1 MAGKKKGGKKANMTE
16 EERLLFEQQKAA
28 AEEEA
33 KRAEQEMVL
42 NFLKDKLE
50 KEEKYSR
57 LNNRKLIEKWR
68 TIMRQTKSAEL
79 KREIQILSQTFERIM
94 DRKDAVVQQYAKDL
108 EESEE
113 QNRVATR
120 AHQRNLQKLIELQN
134 ASVNDL
140 QDRFSAQLEE
150 ERAKFKK
157 DWEAFEKKKSNN
169 INDFDTVMCA
179 MEQTNINMTNDIR
192 QEFQSLRDEL
202 KNRTQ
207 DDTHALRISLEAAVE
222 NLWKQFQTAQKH
234 YNESTHERRKE
245 FEKLQLKDQ
254 KSSFE
259 IEQQMKKLAKIQEN
273 INSLRQ
279 RMAANTKEYEEK
291 HSGLKQNKETLLVH
305 FRNLKQEMNKKR
317 ETDRQILTK
326 LTLESNKAL
335 KRCQMVESKAS
346 HILKLGEMCRKLE
359 TEEEKVLPFGVVP
372 PTPRTEEEEIELKKS
387 DLSNVVSD
395 YEQLDGFWRRYN
407 KVQLDKLALDAEKR
421 SLENENMTLRNVLRQ
436 YLDGVSVNNETLKE
450 PNPLFVVNQRTNVKL
465 AVPVFDPRIKRPTAT
480 VVEAAHIVNHT
491 LP

>member
-1 MAGKKKGGKKANMTE
+1 
-16 EERLLFEQQKAA
+16 
-28 AEEEA
+28 
-33 KRAEQEMVL
+33 
-42 NFLKDKLE
+42 
-50 KEEKYSR
+50 
-57 LNNRKLIEKWR
+57 
-68 TIMRQTKSAEL
+68 
-79 KREIQILSQTFERIM
+79 M
-94 DRKDAVVQQYAKDL
+94 DRKDAVIQQFAKDL

-120 AHQRNLQKLIELQN
+120 AHQRNVQKLIELQN

-140 QDRFSAQLEE
+140 QDRFTYQLDE

-157 DWEAFEKKKSNN
+157 DWEAFDSKKMFKVH
-169 INDFDTVMCA
+169 DFDTIMCA
-179 MEQTNINMTNDIR
+179 MEQTNIDMTNDIR
-192 QEFQSLRDEL
+192 QEFQSIRDEL

-207 DDTHALRISLEAAVE
+207 DDKHALRISLEAAVE

-234 YNESTHERRKE
+234 YNESTQERRKE
-245 FEKLQLKDQ
+245 FEKLQMKDQ

-279 RMAANTKEYEEK
+279 RMTANTKEYEEK
-291 HSGLKQNKETLLVH
+291 HSGLKQNKETLLTH

-317 ETDRQILTK
+317 EADRQVLTK

-335 KRCQMVESKAS
+335 KRCKMVESKAS
-346 HILKLGEMCRKLE
+346 SILKLGEMCRKLE

-372 PTPRTEEEEIELKKS
+372 PTPRTEAEDDEIKQKS
-387 DLSNVVSD
+387 DLTDVVSD
-395 YEQLDGFWRRYN
+395 YEQLD
-407 KVQLDKLALDAEKR
+407 KLALESEKS

-465 AVPVFDPRIKRPTAT
+465 QVPLID
-480 VVEAAHIVNHT
+480 
-491 LP
+491 

>member
-1 MAGKKKGGKKANMTE
+1 MTE
-16 EERLLFEQQKAA
+16 EERLLYEQQKQA

-33 KRAEQEMVL
+33 KRAEQEMIL

-94 DRKDAVVQQYAKDL
+94 DRKDAVIQQFAKDL

-113 QNRVATR
+113 QNRIATR

-134 ASVNDL
+134 SCVNDL
-140 QDRFSAQLEE
+140 QGRFNFQLEE

-169 INDFDTVMCA
+169 VNDFDTVMAA

-192 QEFQSLRDEL
+192 QDFQSLRDEL

-207 DDTHALRISLEAAVE
+207 DDKHALRISLEAAVE

-254 KSSFE
+254 KSSGE

-291 HSGLKQNKETLLVH
+291 HSGLKQNKETLLIH

-335 KRCQMVESKAS
+335 KRCEMVDSKAS

-372 PTPRTEEEEIELKKS
+372 PTPRTEEEDAELKKS
-387 DLSNVVSD
+387 DLTSIVND

-421 SLENENMTLRNVLRQ
+421 SLANENMTLRNVLRQ

-450 PNPLFVVNQRTNVKL
+450 PNPLFVVNQKTNVKL
-465 AVPVFDPRIKRPTAT
+465 AVPVVDPRVKRPNAT

>member
-1 MAGKKKGGKKANMTE
+1 MTE

-33 KRAEQEMVL
+33 KRAEQEMIL

-94 DRKDAVVQQYAKDL
+94 DRKDAVIQQFAKDL

-120 AHQRNLQKLIELQN
+120 AHQRNVQKLIELQN

-140 QDRFSAQLEE
+140 QDRFTYQLDE

-157 DWEAFEKKKSNN
+157 DWEAFDSKKMLKVH
-169 INDFDTVMCA
+169 DFDTIMCA
-179 MEQTNINMTNDIR
+179 MEQTNIDMTNDIR
-192 QEFQSLRDEL
+192 QEFQSIRDEL

-207 DDTHALRISLEAAVE
+207 DDKHALRISLEAAVE

-234 YNESTHERRKE
+234 YNESTQERRKE
-245 FEKLQLKDQ
+245 FEKLQMKDQ

-279 RMAANTKEYEEK
+279 RMTANTKEYEEK
-291 HSGLKQNKETLLVH
+291 HSGLKQNKETLLTH

-317 ETDRQILTK
+317 EADRQVLTK

-335 KRCQMVESKAS
+335 KRCKMVESKAS
-346 HILKLGEMCRKLE
+346 SILKLGEMCRKLE

-372 PTPRTEEEEIELKKS
+372 PTPRTEAEDDEIKQKS
-387 DLSNVVSD
+387 DLTDVVSD

-407 KVQLDKLALDAEKR
+407 KVQLDKLALESEKS

-465 AVPVFDPRIKRPTAT
+465 QVPLIDPRVKRPTAT

>member
-1 MAGKKKGGKKANMTE
+1 MTE

-33 KRAEQEMVL
+33 KRAEQEMIL

-94 DRKDAVVQQYAKDL
+94 DRKDAVIQQFAKDL

-120 AHQRNLQKLIELQN
+120 AHQRNVQKLIELQN

-140 QDRFSAQLEE
+140 QDRFTYQLDE

-157 DWEAFEKKKSNN
+157 DWEAFDNKKMFKVH
-169 INDFDTVMCA
+169 DFDTILCA
-179 MEQTNINMTNDIR
+179 MEQTNIDMTNDIR
-192 QEFQSLRDEL
+192 QEFQSMRDEL

-207 DDTHALRISLEAAVE
+207 DDKHALRISLEAAVE

-234 YNESTHERRKE
+234 YNESTQERRKE
-245 FEKLQLKDQ
+245 FEKLQMKDQ

-279 RMAANTKEYEEK
+279 RMTANTKEYEEK
-291 HSGLKQNKETLLVH
+291 HSGLKQNKETLLTH

-317 ETDRQILTK
+317 EADRQVLTK
-326 LTLESNKAL
+326 LTLESNTAL
-335 KRCQMVESKAS
+335 KRCKMVESKAS
-346 HILKLGEMCRKLE
+346 SILKLGEMCRKLE

-372 PTPRTEEEEIELKKS
+372 PTPRTEAEDDDIKKKS
-387 DLSNVVSD
+387 DLTDVVSD

-407 KVQLDKLALDAEKR
+407 KVQLDKLALESEKS

-465 AVPVFDPRIKRPTAT
+465 QVPLIDPRVKRPTAT

>member
-1 MAGKKKGGKKANMTE
+1 MTE
-16 EERLLFEQQKAA
+16 EERLLYEQQKQA

-33 KRAEQEMVL
+33 KRAEQEMIL

-94 DRKDAVVQQYAKDL
+94 DRKDAVIQQFAKDL

-113 QNRVATR
+113 QNRIATR

-134 ASVNDL
+134 SCVNDL
-140 QDRFSAQLEE
+140 QGRFNFQLEE

-169 INDFDTVMCA
+169 VNDFDTVMAA

-192 QEFQSLRDEL
+192 QDFQSLRDEL

-207 DDTHALRISLEAAVE
+207 DDKHALRISLEAAVE

-254 KSSFE
+254 KSSGE

-291 HSGLKQNKETLLVH
+291 HSGLKQNKETLLIH

-335 KRCQMVESKAS
+335 KRCEMVDSKAS

-372 PTPRTEEEEIELKKS
+372 PTPRTEEEDAELKKS
-387 DLSNVVSD
+387 DLTSIVND

-421 SLENENMTLRNVLRQ
+421 SLANENMTLRNVLRQ

-450 PNPLFVVNQRTNVKL
+450 PNPLFVVNQKTNVKL
-465 AVPVFDPRIKRPTAT
+465 AVPVVDPRVKRPTAT